1 MTTQVDQKRLATL
14 QAQFARAGHE
24 LQLVQKGEVT
34 YFEVRRWGQSRTFS
48 TVHDLQGF
56 LNQIGGAA

>member
-1 MTTQVDQKRLATL
+1 MNADDQKRLATL
-14 QAQFARAGHE
+14 RAQLARAGHE
-24 LQLVQKGEVT
+24 LHIVQKNGVT
-34 YFEVRRWGQSRTFS
+34 YFEVRRWGQARTFS